1 MRHLDVRIAALEAAD
16 WTLTAR
22 PPRIGRDGTAWRS
35 VNLRRRCG
43 RGSYWI
49 GWNGV
54 RFAQNDCLYRLR
66 RDHPE
71 VAEALPRWLAA
82 LPAEPPHPPDAV
94 LLRVA
99 DALEALAA
107 ALREG
112 VTR

>member
-16 WTLTAR
+16 WTLIVR
-22 PPRIGRDGTAWRS
+22 PPRIARDGTAWRT
-35 VNLRRRCG
+35 VN
-43 RGSYWI
+43 
-49 GWNGV
+49 
-54 RFAQNDCLYRLR
+54 LR

-112 VTR
+112 GAAEGVT